1 MEELDLLKKDW
12 QKSGNAFEQLSE
24 NDIYRMLHRKSSSI
38 VKWILVISILELALW
53 TAVSFIG
60 NTDDY
65 LQKINRPEVVGYLRA
80 LNFFHYAVIAVL
92 IFLFYKNYV
101 RITATASTRDLMKDI
116 IRTRKTVQFY
126 VWYNLAMMT
135 LIFILGFF
143 VHMTYNP
150 EVSQLLE
157 RSTSNSSFMAGI
169 IIGMLVFIILFVG
182 LFWLFYRLI
191 YGILLRKLLCNYK
204 ELKKIDL

>member
-12 QKSGNAFEQLSE
+12 QKRGNAFEQLTE
-24 NDIYRMLHRKSSSI
+24 NDIYRMLHKKSSSI

-60 NTDDY
+60 NADDY
-65 LQKINRPEVVGYLRA
+65 MQKISSSNVVWYLRGM
-80 LNFFHYAVIAVL
+80 NYFHYAMTAVL

-101 RITATASTRDLMKDI
+101 RISATASTRDLMKDI

-135 LIFILGFF
+135 VIFIVGFF
-143 VHMTYNP
+143 VHLTYNP
-150 EVSQLLE
+150 EVSELLQKFNND
-157 RSTSNSSFMAGI
+157 TTFMAGVLC
-169 IIGMLVFIILFVG
+169 GMLFFIAVFVG
-182 LFWLFYRLI
+182 LFWLFYRLV
-191 YGILLRKLLCNYK
+191 YGILLRRLLANYK